1 MTERGAR
8 YLLRFD
14 DLYPTIDRVGWASFE
29 RLVRE
34 FQIRPSLA
42 IVPENQDPDLR
53 QDKADELFWESM
65 RSLQESGA
73 AIALLG
79 YRHRCVSDGRSL
91 LPLHRLTEFAGVPAA
106 MQSAWIE
113 QGTRIF
119 REHGLEPKVF
129 VAPRHG
135 LDHGTLQA
143 LRAAGI
149 TAISDGFGR
158 RPTVHHGIAWIPQQL
173 WGPARKKRVYGQSA
187 SIAIK
192 RPRGKYSRWRSSCG
206 NTKLSV
212 SAWRRRCGSRSRVGR
227 DLCAELDGGAIL
239 ENPAQASGSTK
250 KPLAASGLNEGLGV

>member
-14 DLYPTIDRVGWASFE
+14 DLCPTMDRAGWASFE

-34 FQIRPSLA
+34 FQIRPILA

-53 QDKADELFWESM
+53 QDEADERFWERM

-73 AIALLG
+73 AIALHG

-91 LPLHRLTEFAGVPAA
+91 LPPHRLTEFAGVPAA
-106 MQSAWIE
+106 TQSAWIE

-173 WGPARKKRVYGQSA
+173 WGPARKKSGVWTICIHSNQATDMQVRSMAEFLREHQAECIGVEEAMRLAKPSWAGISVQTWMTAQYWR
-187 SIAIK
+187 IRLK
-192 RPRGKYSRWRSSCG
+192 RAVRLKSHW
-206 NTKLSV
+206 L
-212 SAWRRRCGSRSRVGR
+212 RR
-227 DLCAELDGGAIL
+227 D
-239 ENPAQASGSTK
+239 
-250 KPLAASGLNEGLGV
+250 